1 MHLNQPL
8 DQTKVPGVYA
18 RCPPS
23 PAGSCSSCQK
33 PIPNKQKQNGI
44 VLHVICTNNLKG
56 TH

>member
-44 VLHVICTNNLKG
+44 VLHVTCTNNLKG

>member
-23 PAGSCSSCQK
+23 AGSCSSCQK
-33 PIPNKQKQNGI
+33 PIPNKQKQNG
-44 VLHVICTNNLKG
+44 NNYILYYMLLVPI
-56 TH
+56 T